1 MSIPCQTQTRKYL
14 YNLQMLQPLRFL
26 APLIFAL
33 IPTSV
38 FAADVKVSLMTGPTG
53 VRYHFFDKGDLAFGW
68 ETKRPSKTDS
78 KIKFCIP
85 AAFTTTTDTI
95 VGIYSYKGN
104 VYNAKAISKT
114 IGGAILIEGGKFE
127 IFPIEKGAK
136 FTPEFIASLRERRA
150 SLFQQY
156 QLVQNKTAA
165 SFKDKKKFQMR
176 AIVKF
181 TDGREGVV
189 ESFKGID
196 FQTFNR
202 DLVAL
207 GVQDALYTDMGAWDE
222 GWFRLP
228 SQEKVVPIGN
238 DRSKT
243 NKQTNWAIFYQR

>member
-1 MSIPCQTQTRKYL
+1 MSQALK
-14 YNLQMLQPLRFL
+14 FL
-26 APLIFAL
+26 APLLFAL
-33 IPTSV
+33 IPLSV
-38 FAADVKVSLMTGPTG
+38 FAADLKIDSLTGPTG
-53 VRYHFFDKGDLAFGW
+53 IRYHFYDKGDLAFGW
-68 ETKRPSKTDS
+68 ETKRPSRNDA

-104 VYNAKAISKT
+104 VYNARAISKS
-114 IGGAILIEGGKFE
+114 IGGTILIEGGRFE
-127 IFPIEKGAK
+127 IFPNEKGAK
-136 FTPEFIASLRERRA
+136 FASDFIASLRERRA

-156 QLVQNKTAA
+156 QLVQNKVAA
-165 SFKDKKKFQMR
+165 TFKDKKKFQMR

-181 TDGREGVV
+181 SDGREGVV
-189 ESFKGID
+189 ESYKAID
-196 FQTFNR
+196 FKTFNA

-222 GWFRLP
+222 GWYRHP
-228 SQEKVVPIGN
+228 VTEKLVAIGN